1 MSNRSNHRSNQQR
14 RNMNQKQSYQYG
26 NTAYQLQPE
35 QTDWQEQQKRP
46 QRPKRPTEVAPQRQ
60 RQTDARV
67 QSRPKQRL
75 YIKSTKEA
83 IIHNFIVVIGVLMIF
98 GAVVMALVT
107 QVMIKGIEVDIRQ
120 DMQTLETLKQQN
132 TALEL
137 EMMETMDITYIK
149 EEAKE
154 RFNMAEPQPYQIIT
168 IDVPKQSYTIQH
180 DN

>member
-1 MSNRSNHRSNQQR
+1 MSNRSNQNSNHKR
-14 RNMNQKQSYQYG
+14 RNTNQTNQKQSYQYG

-35 QTDWQEQQKRP
+35 QTDWQEQQRRP
-46 QRPKRPTEVAPQRQ
+46 QRPTEAPNRQ
-60 RQTDARV
+60 RQLEPRT
-67 QSRPKQRL
+67 QNRPKQRL

-83 IIHNFIVVIGVLMIF
+83 IIHNFIVILGVVMIF

-120 DMQTLETLKQQN
+120 DMQTLEIIKQQN

-137 EMMETMDITYIK
+137 DMMETMDITYIK

-154 RFNMAEPQPYQIIT
+154 RFNMAEPQAYQIVT

-180 DN
+180 DNH